1 MSQQPARAK
10 QPPGAHTRSN
20 RHKPRGQIL
29 LSPGRTVRRGR
40 ATCGHPR
47 HRPERPRPEPRAL
60 GRPAAHPWAPRSPPS
75 AARGEARPPRPRAAR
90 TAAPHNALE
99 AEPRARA
106 LPQSSGPRPRRAL
119 RRPRSRNGPRPGASR
134 TAPTRPP
141 RPSPRKRDGPG
152 AEVAGPPA
160 ASRTTVP
167 VRLRG
172 AGRPRRRRAHGVRG
186 GVSSSRTLL
195 W

>member
-1 MSQQPARAK
+1 MSQQAARAK
-10 QPPGAHTRSN
+10 HPSGANTRSN

-29 LSPGRTVRRGR
+29 LSNSTK
-40 ATCGHPR
+40 
-47 HRPERPRPEPRAL
+47 RPSNL
-60 GRPAAHPWAPRSPPS
+60 
-75 AARGEARPPRPRAAR
+75 RPPKAPTRAAPSR
-90 TAAPHNALE
+90 A
-99 AEPRARA
+99 PRARA
-106 LPQSSGPRPRRAL
+106 AHGTPVGASVPAKRDLGRRERRHLTMRWKRRLALGPFLSRRARVRVVPSGVL
-119 RRPRSRNGPRPGASR
+119 ARGTARGPEPP
-134 TAPTRPP
+134 APLPPDP
-141 RPSPRKRDGPG
+141 RPSPRKRGGPG
-152 AEVAGPPA
+152 AEIAGPPA